1 MSHQIIRTEGVDEL
15 VVMSRRDYDALRA
28 AAGDEQA
35 ELRASA
41 AIVRE
46 QDAAIARG
54 EESVLPDWLS
64 AAVLIGDNPVKA
76 ARLHRARTQ
85 EDLAAALGLTQGDL
99 AGIESGRRATNP
111 ALRARLAA
119 ELDLE
124 ADWLSG

>member
-15 VVMSRRDYDALRA
+15 VVLSRRDYDALRA

-64 AAVLIGDNPVKA
+64 TAVMRGENPVEA
-76 ARLHRARTQ
+76 ARRHRARTQ
-85 EDLAAALGLTQGDL
+85 QDLAAAIGLTQGDL
-99 AGIESGRRATNP
+99 AGIESGRRITNP

-119 ELDLE
+119 ELDLD
-124 ADWLSG
+124 ADWLSC